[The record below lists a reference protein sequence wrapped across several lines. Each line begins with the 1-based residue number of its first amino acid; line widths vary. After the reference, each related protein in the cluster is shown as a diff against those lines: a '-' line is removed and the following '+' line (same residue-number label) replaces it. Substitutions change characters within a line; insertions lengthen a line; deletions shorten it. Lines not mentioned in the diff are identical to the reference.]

1 MLLIHCLLTQEKAP
15 TAAANAPAVTTDW
28 KEFVSPDGRKYYYNK
43 TTKESRW
50 TMPDEMKATQA
61 AKASSSPAPVQVRT
75 SGSTPLPYTMRFGS
89 TKKVLAKRMF
99 KYHEI

>member
-1 MLLIHCLLTQEKAP
+1 MSTDMLVSWQEKAP

-28 KEFVSPDGRKYYYNK
+28 KEFVSPDGRKYYYNR

-61 AKASSSPAPVQVRT
+61 AKASSSPAPVQV
-75 SGSTPLPYTMRFGS
+75 SLQGSTASRWW
-89 TKKVLAKRMF
+89 
-99 KYHEI
+99 HW